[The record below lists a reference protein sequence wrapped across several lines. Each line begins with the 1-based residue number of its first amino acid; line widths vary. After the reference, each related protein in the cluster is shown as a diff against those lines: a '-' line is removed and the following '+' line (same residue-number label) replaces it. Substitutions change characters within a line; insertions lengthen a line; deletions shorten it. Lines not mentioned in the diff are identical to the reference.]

1 MEQPDNL
8 KLRPIIA
15 GPSCQTHRLSNLLDI
30 LLKPFTEF
38 IPSYVRDDLDFLNHL
53 PKHIPKESIL
63 VSFDVESLYSSIPH
77 TLGLQA
83 IEYFLDKYPSTIPK
97 RFNKTFILDGI
108 KLILEN
114 NIFKFNSTYY
124 KQLKG
129 CAMGTKFA
137 PIYATLTLAFL
148 ETSLYSKIKDNYG
161 EEFENQFKKTME
173 KISR

>member
-1 MEQPDNL
+1 MPQPETL

-30 LLKPFTEF
+30 LLKPLTQF
-38 IPSYVRDDLDFLNHL
+38 IPSYVRDDIDFLNHL
-53 PKHIPKESIL
+53 PKQITKESIF

-77 TLGLQA
+77 SLGLEA
-83 IEYFLDKYPSTIPK
+83 VEYFIDKHSSTIPS
-97 RFNKTFILDGI
+97 RFNKEFILEGI

-114 NIFKFNSTYY
+114 NIFKFNSKYY

-137 PIYATLTLAFL
+137 PIYATLTLAYL
-148 ETSLYSKIKDNYG
+148 EISLYSKIKQKFG
-161 EEFENQFKKTME
+161 ED
-173 KISR
+173 